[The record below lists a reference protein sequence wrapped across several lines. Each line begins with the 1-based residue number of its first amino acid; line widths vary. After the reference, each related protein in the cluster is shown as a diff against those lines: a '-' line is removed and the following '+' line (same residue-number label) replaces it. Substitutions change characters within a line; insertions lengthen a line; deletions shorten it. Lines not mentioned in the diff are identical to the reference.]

1 MLAYAI
7 SAALLV
13 QVPHQQRPTA
23 SPPPPERIG
32 AWELRVSVDPVTDEV
47 DIGAYLGTTAE
58 QVVIAC
64 GKGYP
69 DSTVVVWRSNRAF
82 RESAVG
88 RVPVA
93 HITYRFD
100 QDAPVATLS
109 RLRDNYRVD
118 FDVADLPR
126 ITGRIGS
133 STRLVLRDRLDTAHT
148 VVFNL
153 VPADTQRA
161 LQRLNDVCGTKF
173 GVEAEAAT

>member
-7 SAALLV
+7 STALLV
-13 QVPHQQRPTA
+13 QAPSQQPNPA
-23 SPPPPERIG
+23 PPPPERIG
-32 AWELRVSVDPVTDEV
+32 AWEIRVSVDPVTDEV

-58 QVVIAC
+58 QFVIAC

-69 DSTVVVWRSNRAF
+69 DSTVVVWRSSRAF

-100 QDAPVATLS
+100 QDAPVATLA

-126 ITGRIGS
+126 ITDRIGS
-133 STRLVLRDRLDTAHT
+133 STRLVLRDRLETAHT
-148 VVFNL
+148 VVLDL
-153 VPADTQRA
+153 VPADTERA
-161 LQRLNDVCGTKF
+161 LQRLNEVCGTRL
-173 GVEAEAAT
+173 GVAAEAAA